1 MKLKLAPEN
10 PMEWMALKMNLAPVP
25 LVETQI
31 YFTIARAIMA
41 AAELGI
47 YESIGK
53 SWKSGEDVAKDC
65 RTNPAATTHLLN
77 TLVGIGYVKYSD
89 GKYKLAPRLTKWLLK
104 ESDSNMIGKLRF
116 QLLEWDWVGKME
128 EYVRTGKPLE
138 LHGSI
143 NSQEWEH
150 YQEGMRDLSVNAAK
164 EFANKVPVPAGAT
177 QLLDIGGSHGLYS
190 IALCKKYPALNST
203 VLELEGAIES
213 ASSIAKRYDTTGRVH
228 YKAGNALVDD
238 LGHEVY
244 DVVMINN
251 VVHHFTEEQNIALAA
266 KIYRALKPGGI
277 YAVGEIIRIDKPG
290 AGGVIATATSIYFS
304 MTSQSGNWSESEIS
318 SWQTKAG
325 FQKHKTLSAMSLP
338 GWKMVLGKK

>member
-31 YFTIARAIMA
+31 YFTVARAIMA
-41 AAELGI
+41 AADLGI

-53 SWKSGEDVAKDC
+53 SWKSSEDVAKDC

-77 TLVGIGYVKYSD
+77 TLVGIGYVKFSD
-89 GKYKLAPRLTKWLLK
+89 GKYKLAPKFTKWLLK

-138 LHGSI
+138 LHSSI
-143 NSQEWEH
+143 NPKEWEQ

-164 EFANKVPVPAGAT
+164 EFANKIPVPSGAT

-190 IALCKKYPALNST
+190 IALCKKYPALTST

-228 YKAGNALVDD
+228 YKAGNAITDD
-238 LGHEVY
+238 LGTEVY
-244 DVVMINN
+244 DIVMINN
-251 VVHHFTEEQNIALAA
+251 VVHHFTAEQNIALAA

-290 AGGVIATATSIYFS
+290 AGGVIASATSIYFS
-304 MTSQSGNWSESEIS
+304 MTSQS
-318 SWQTKAG
+318 
-325 FQKHKTLSAMSLP
+325 
-338 GWKMVLGKK
+338 